1 MNSCK
6 IKITRE
12 HYAKLMEF
20 QIRDFKAGGN
30 KTVDE
35 IADQFIA
42 AEINRQENA
51 IMESMT
57 KIELCPS
64 TIENMPPPPL
74 KKRLTKSRKSPTK
87 NLKRK
92 QHSKDS
98 TNFIR

>member
-6 IKITRE
+6 IKIPRE
-12 HYAKLMEF
+12 LYAKLMEF
-20 QIRDFKAGGN
+20 QTRDFKAGGN

-35 IADQFIA
+35 IATQFIA

-57 KIELCPS
+57 KIELCPR
-64 TIENMPPPPL
+64 TIEITPPPPL
-74 KKRLTKSRKSPTK
+74 KKRLTKSRKNQTK

>member
-12 HYAKLMEF
+12 LYAKLMEF
-20 QIRDFKAGGN
+20 QTRDFKAGGN

-35 IADQFIA
+35 IAAQFIA

-57 KIELCPS
+57 KIELRPS
-64 TIENMPPPPL
+64 TLEIMPPPL
-74 KKRLTKSRKSPTK
+74 KKRLTKSRKNPTK

-92 QHSKDS
+92 RHSKDS